1 MKAAFMLNARDKAK
15 HVEFAARSMLLQE
28 DCILEIIFSDQGSTD
43 GTRQIL
49 DKVAAEYH
57 GSHIV
62 RRLDCP
68 PEVCASRGMPGLN
81 AHINWVMTQT
91 DADVILQLSADDY
104 ALPGR
109 AAAVIKAFE
118 SHKPSMVLTGMYY
131 VNEDCKYLA
140 ESAWP
145 PADGWCVLEDMFSK
159 AVGGSASQA
168 WTHEFFDRMGGLQ
181 GVGSQDILMPFL
193 ACLDKGAYYLHE
205 RLHCYRKV
213 VSLDNTGLE
222 GVYHAYPEGHP
233 TRLQLEELMHFQ
245 VMAGM
250 YAVLG
255 NAQRLSLMNDRATAV
270 LANAILDRSA
280 SWCATRQNMSFA
292 GVPPLP
298 FKTA

>member
-15 HVEFAARSMLLQE
+15 HVEFAARSMFLQQ
-28 DCILEIIFSDQGSTD
+28 DCTLEILLSDQGSKD
-43 GTRQIL
+43 GTAEIL
-49 DKVAAEYH
+49 DRVAAEYSGPH
-57 GSHIV
+57 TV
-62 RRLDCP
+62 RRLNCP
-68 PEVCASRGMPGLN
+68 PEVCAPRGMPGLN
-81 AHINWVMTQT
+81 AHINWAMTQT

-109 AAAVIKAFE
+109 AAAVLRAFE
-118 SHKPSMVLTGMYY
+118 AHKPSMVLTGMYY

-145 PADGWCVLEDMFSK
+145 DKDGWCLVEEMFPK

-168 WTHEFFDRMGGLQ
+168 WTHEFFDKLGGLQ
-181 GVGSQDILMPFL
+181 GVGSQDVIMPFL
-193 ACLDKGAYYLHE
+193 ACLDKGAYYLRE

-213 VSLDNTGLE
+213 VDPKNTGLE
-222 GVYHAYPEGHP
+222 GVYYAYPEGHP
-233 TRLQLEELMHFQ
+233 MRLQLEELMHFQ

-250 YAVLG
+250 YACLG
-255 NAQRLSLMNDRATAV
+255 AAQRLGLMTEAANAA

-292 GVPPLP
+292 GVAPLP
-298 FKTA
+298 FRTS